1 MNVRNTPL
9 DSSRIENKIGTNSL
23 TRITFLAGFPFHS
36 SSPSISPAQ
45 KLTPQSMNEI
55 DLAVSVL
62 NAAGGDPLVAIRSVL
77 ADADFLRD
85 QLWIASNLMS
95 KGIGRGWRPQ
105 YERLA

>member
-1 MNVRNTPL
+1 
-9 DSSRIENKIGTNSL
+9 
-23 TRITFLAGFPFHS
+23 
-36 SSPSISPAQ
+36 
-45 KLTPQSMNEI
+45 MNEI